1 MPNEYS
7 QLFIGI
13 TLGAIFAYLLLA
25 IHFHRKLS
33 KSNKKS
39 VSQSKSVILGEV
51 SEKILPLLP
60 DFPYH
65 TKDLVFLGKG
75 VDYVVFDGL
84 SHGQLKEIIFLEVK
98 SWASQL
104 NKNER
109 IIKEYLSS
117 KPVRYEEI
125 RIKY

>member
-1 MPNEYS
+1 MIENYS

-13 TLGAIFAYLLLA
+13 ILGGILSYLLLM
-25 IHFHRKLS
+25 IHFHHKLR

-39 VSQSKSVILGEV
+39 ISQSRSVILGEV
-51 SEKILPLLP
+51 SEKVLPLLP

-65 TKDLVFLGKG
+65 MRDLVFLGKG

-84 SHGQLKEIIFLEVK
+84 SRGNLKEIIFLEVK
-98 SWASQL
+98 SGTSQL
-104 NKNER
+104 NKNEQ
-109 IIKEYLSS
+109 IIKDYLS
-117 KPVRYEEI
+117 KYPVKYEVI